1 MKRKIIVNNKEYAMP
16 RMDVDTYMEY
26 LELSEKIDGKPRYTR
41 MDIEAMLLFIVKA
54 YGDQFTVEEL
64 KDKDTGIDAAGIVL
78 EFQFIDVGVAEEWRK
93 IFRVASDS
101 GNINHLQHRESIH
114 QFHYGGAV
122 QEVCRINGK
131 ERI

>member
-16 RMDVDTYMEY
+16 KMDVDTYMEY
-26 LELSEKIDGKPRYTR
+26 LELTENIDGKTRYTR

-78 EFQFIDVGVAEEWRK
+78 EFQFIDVGVAEEMEKRMEK
-93 IFRVASDS
+93 MEKNFQS
-101 GNINHLQHRESIH
+101 G
-114 QFHYGGAV
+114 
-122 QEVCRINGK
+122 K
-131 ERI
+131 